1 MERFVDGE
9 LERAL
14 VIRVEEHLERC
25 HPCGDRA
32 EFRRHLKL
40 IISEKCSQHSVPA
53 SLQEKISVLIRH
65 LDETPSA

>member
-14 VIRVEEHLERC
+14 VTRIEEHLERC

-32 EFRRHLKL
+32 EFQRHLKL
-40 IISEKCSQHSVPA
+40 MISEKCTQHSVPA
-53 SLQEKISVLIRH
+53 GLQEKIALLIRH
-65 LDETPSA
+65 LDEAPPA